1 MEFFPDNT
9 TFLVLGP
16 LVLRWYALA
25 YIGGLVI
32 GWRWLRVLVQRAPAV
47 ATPLQADD
55 FLTWATVG
63 VVLGGRL
70 GYVLFYQPVR
80 YLSDPMEIFAVWHG
94 GMSFHGGMVGVA
106 IAVLAYCRR
115 HTIPLWGFADRVA
128 VVAPVG
134 LGLGRLANFANG
146 ELWGREAPAGLPWA
160 MRFPGAG
167 DVLRH
172 PSQLYQAFLEGFV
185 LLAVMLVLSRSDAV
199 RARAGLVTGVFLVGY
214 AIARIIGEF
223 FRQPDPFLGFL
234 YAGATMG
241 QLLSLPM
248 LAAGLVLIARAK

>member
-32 GWRWLRVLVQRAPAV
+32 GWRWLRVLVQKPPAV

-55 FLTWATVG
+55 FLTWATIG

-70 GYVLFYQPVR
+70 GYVLFYQPTR
-80 YLSDPMEIFAVWHG
+80 YLSEPLEIFAVWHG

-106 IAVLAYCRR
+106 IAVLIFCRR
-115 HTIPLWGFADRVA
+115 QAIPLWGLADRIA

-146 ELWGREAPAGLPWA
+146 ELWGREASASLPWA

-172 PSQLYQAFLEGFV
+172 PSQLYQALLEGLV
-185 LLAVMLVLSRSDAV
+185 LLLVMLVLSRSEAV
-199 RARAGLVTGVFLVGY
+199 RARAGLLTGVFLTGY
-214 AIARIIGEF
+214 AIARIVGEF

>member
-32 GWRWLRVLVQRAPAV
+32 GWRWVRVLVQQPPVV
-47 ATPLQADD
+47 ATPLQADE
-55 FLTWATVG
+55 FLTWATLG

-94 GMSFHGGMVGVA
+94 GMSFHGGMLGVA
-106 IAVLAYCRR
+106 VAVLVNCRR
-115 HTIPLWGFADRVA
+115 QQIPLWGFADRIA

-134 LGLGRLANFANG
+134 LGLGRLANFANA
-146 ELWGREAPAGLPWA
+146 ELWGREAPANLPWA

-172 PSQLYQAFLEGFV
+172 PSQLYQAFLEGF
-185 LLAVMLVLSRSDAV
+185 LLLLVMLMLNRQMLF
-199 RARAGLVTGVFLVGY
+199 ARAPGC
-214 AIARIIGEF
+214 
-223 FRQPDPFLGFL
+223 
-234 YAGATMG
+234 
-241 QLLSLPM
+241 
-248 LAAGLVLIARAK
+248 